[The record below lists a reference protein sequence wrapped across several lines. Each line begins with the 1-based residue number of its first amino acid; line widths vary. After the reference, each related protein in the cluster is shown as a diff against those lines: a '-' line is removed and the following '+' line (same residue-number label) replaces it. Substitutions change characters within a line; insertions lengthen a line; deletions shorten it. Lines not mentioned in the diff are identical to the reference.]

1 MLITVK
7 DCICGHGKTLGMVKQ
22 IKEMYKK
29 NANEVFLYITPYL
42 EQCHDVAGTEPIDG
56 DEYKRPKRDKHNA
69 VIYSPSDK
77 NLGCMYFKHP
87 NNNNSLGAK
96 QEGLKTLMSNKDHIV
111 STHNLFLNMKLDTLQ
126 NADQYTLI
134 IDECLD
140 VFDKYALLPEKE
152 VKKLLKLNILHL
164 QEDGISLSFNRKK
177 FGDMCNLSDGED
189 AVADTRYEEL
199 AVLCDNN
206 QILLVNGS
214 VLLWEFSAEILKKFK
229 KVFILSYLFEGR
241 EMSVYLKKHK
251 LEYEIVKE
259 GKKGS
264 DIAHL
269 VEVLDDSKLNSI
281 GSGYFDLSISRT
293 RTNRPKRYEPNIN
306 DFKDNEVKYKA
317 SVKRYESYL
326 NSVNVSE
333 LQAHE
338 VNDTLRKNLHSVFTT
353 RWKAKANDR
362 YFTCLSENKSLIGG
376 KNYHN
381 NWLGYSTK
389 AVNSFSDT
397 HHVAFLMNVFIQ
409 PYIKQVC
416 DGTDF
421 VVDEDLVSLSHL
433 VQFVFRSALRKGE
446 AIKVYIPSSRMREL
460 FKDYLEGVYE

>member
-7 DCICGHGKTLGMVKQ
+7 DSICGHGKTLGMVKQ
-22 IKEMYKK
+22 IK
-29 NANEVFLYITPYL
+29 NAYEKGTNDIFLYITPYL
-42 EQCHDVAGTEPIDG
+42 EQCHDVAGTEPIKG
-56 DEYKRPKRDKHNA
+56 DEYKRPKRDKHNN
-69 VIYSPSDK
+69 VIYKPSDN
-77 NLGCMYFKHP
+77 NLGCMKFKHP
-87 NNNNSLGAK
+87 NNNNPLGAK
-96 QEGLKTLMSNKDHIV
+96 QEGLKTLMSNRENIV

-126 NADQYTLI
+126 NADQYTLV

-140 VFDKYALLPEKE
+140 VFEKYSLLPEKE

-164 QEDGISLSFNRKK
+164 QEDGISLSFSRKK

-229 KVFILSYLFEGR
+229 KVIILSYLFEGR

-251 LEYEIVKE
+251 LDYEVVKE
-259 GKKGS
+259 GKSGV

-269 VEVLDDSKLNSI
+269 MEIVEDSKLNCI
-281 GSGYFDLSISRT
+281 GDGYFDLSITRT
-293 RTNRPKRYEPNIN
+293 RTNKPKRYEP
-306 DFKDNEVKYKA
+306 DVKNFNGDERKYQAAVRRYKNYLD
-317 SVKRYESYL
+317 SVDVK
-326 NSVNVSE
+326 E

-338 VNDTLRKNLHSVFTT
+338 VNDILRKNLHNVFTT

-362 YFTCLSENKSLIGG
+362 YFTCLADNKALIGG
-376 KNYHN
+376 KNYRN

-389 AVNSFSDT
+389 AVNSFSNT

-409 PYIKQVC
+409 PHVKHVC
-416 DGTDF
+416 DSTEF
-421 VVDEDLVSLSHL
+421 VVDDDLVSLSHL

-446 AIKVYIPSSRMREL
+446 PIKVYIPSSRMRAL
-460 FKDYLEGVYE
+460 FKDYLGGFYE

>member
-1 MLITVK
+1 M
-7 DCICGHGKTLGMVKQ
+7 
-22 IKEMYKK
+22 
-29 NANEVFLYITPYL
+29 
-42 EQCHDVAGTEPIDG
+42 
-56 DEYKRPKRDKHNA
+56 
-69 VIYSPSDK
+69 
-77 NLGCMYFKHP
+77 
-87 NNNNSLGAK
+87 
-96 QEGLKTLMSNKDHIV
+96 
-111 STHNLFLNMKLDTLQ
+111 
-126 NADQYTLI
+126 
-134 IDECLD
+134 
-140 VFDKYALLPEKE
+140 
-152 VKKLLKLNILHL
+152 
-164 QEDGISLSFNRKK
+164 
-177 FGDMCNLSDGED
+177 
-189 AVADTRYEEL
+189 
-199 AVLCDNN
+199 
-206 QILLVNGS
+206 
-214 VLLWEFSAEILKKFK
+214 
-229 KVFILSYLFEGR
+229 
-241 EMSVYLKKHK
+241 
-251 LEYEIVKE
+251 
-259 GKKGS
+259 
-264 DIAHL
+264 
-269 VEVLDDSKLNSI
+269 LDDTKLNSI
-281 GSGYFDLSISRT
+281 GNGYFDLSISRT

-306 DFKDNEVKYKA
+306 DFKGDEVKYKA